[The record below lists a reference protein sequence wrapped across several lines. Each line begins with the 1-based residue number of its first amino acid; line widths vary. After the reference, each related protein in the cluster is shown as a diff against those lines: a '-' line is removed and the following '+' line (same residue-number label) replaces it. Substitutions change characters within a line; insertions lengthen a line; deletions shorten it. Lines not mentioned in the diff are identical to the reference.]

1 MRMTTERIESARAE
15 EIQENQFTR
24 TFAALEKIS

>member
-1 MRMTTERIESARAE
+1 MTTEHIESARTE

-24 TFAALEKIS
+24 TFATLEKI